1 MNIILMEPLLISDS
15 YLNQLAAPLVAAG
28 HSFRALPGRIT
39 YREQLIEE
47 VKDADVLILANQ
59 ELPAAVIN
67 DCYRLKL
74 ISVAFTGVDH
84 VAVDSA
90 QIRKI
95 AVCNAA
101 GYATEAVAEEAFG
114 LILSLY
120 RQLTDSDRAVRNR
133 QGSAA
138 FMGRELKG
146 RILGLVGG
154 GAIACRVAELG
165 KAFGCR
171 VVYASRSEHPEMSAL
186 GAEYLPL
193 KEVLAQSDIV
203 SLHVPLTAETRG
215 LIGRQDL
222 ALMKREAILIN
233 TARGPVVDEEALCEA
248 LNSAAIAGAGL
259 DVFATEPPLD
269 PALPLLSCPN
279 LALAPHIGYRTEEA
293 MEQRARI
300 AFENVYRWLEGRPQ
314 NLIYI

>member
-1 MNIILMEPLLISDS
+1 MNIILMEPLLISDA
-15 YLNQLAAPLVAAG
+15 YLQELSAPLLAAG
-28 HSFRALPGRIT
+28 HSFKALSERIP
-39 YREQLIEE
+39 YREQLIEQ
-47 VKDADVLILANQ
+47 VKEADALILANQ
-59 ELPAAVIN
+59 PLPAAVIN

-84 VAVDSA
+84 VALDSA

-95 AVCNAA
+95 TVCNAA
-101 GYATEAVAEEAFG
+101 GYATEAVAEETFG

-120 RQLTDSDRAVRNR
+120 RRLADSDRAIRSR
-133 QGSAA
+133 QSSAA

-146 RILGLVGG
+146 RVLGLVGG

-171 VVYASRSEHPEMSAL
+171 VIYYSRSERPEMAAV

-193 KEVLAQSDIV
+193 SEVLANSDIV
-203 SLHVPLTAETRG
+203 SLHVPLTEETRG
-215 LIGRQDL
+215 LIGREELDM
-222 ALMKREAILIN
+222 MKRDAILIN
-233 TARGPVVDEEALCEA
+233 TARGPVMDTAALCDA
-248 LNSAAIAGAGL
+248 LNSGAIAGAGL
-259 DVFATEPPLD
+259 DVFDTEPPLD

-279 LALAPHIGYRTEEA
+279 LVLAPHIGYRTEEA

-300 AFENVYRWLEGRPQ
+300 AFENVYCWLEGRPQ
-314 NLIYI
+314 NVVC